1 MNQQEYSTL
10 RSEVLAWVQAL
21 AHAGWLSRDD
31 LEPFAG
37 QDDTSPGTLFDGSVH
52 RPLVIGF
59 FGGTG
64 VGKSSLLNR
73 LAGAAIARV
82 SVERPTSRE
91 VSLYAHESVRL
102 DRFPAGL
109 PLERVRLAHHHND
122 ALRRLVWVD
131 MPDIDSAETANR
143 DLALRWLPHID
154 LLIYVV
160 SPERYRDDCGWRML
174 MEQRGTH
181 AWAFVMNQ
189 WDHGDPMQIQDFL
202 GLLKNGG
209 FAEPYLFRTQCASD
223 DGAPAVADDFAA
235 LESLIEELA
244 DKHLVDQIDAQAL
257 AYRARQLQTC
267 LGAVKSRL
275 EQRPAW
281 EALRARWEAQWE
293 GATAEI
299 EGGLAWVTERAAAEF
314 LAGRLKSL
322 NPPEPAAGR
331 DAPPVNAVWDPWAQ
345 QRWED
350 TLAALAVDAD
360 DRQLPRQPLQQALA
374 PLSAGASATVAKRV
388 EERLRGAL
396 SRPGNRLQ
404 RVLYR
409 LCWMLA
415 LLLPL
420 AASGWVTFNVVTFY
434 YRSSTEHLGYLG
446 VDFAVH
452 SALLI
457 ILAWLLPYLLYR
469 ALKPSTERAALRG
482 IRAGLEVGL
491 AEIGAGVSQSLD
503 HLGRRSELLSDT
515 ASEWLKSCE
524 NPTDDKAFEDSR
536 IARLLAKR

>member
-1 MNQQEYSTL
+1 MNQQEYSIL
-10 RSEVLAWVQAL
+10 RSEVFTWVQAL
-21 AHAGWLSRDD
+21 AHAGWLSREDI
-31 LEPFAG
+31 EPFTA
-37 QDDTSPGTLFDGSVH
+37 QDDTRPGTLFDGSLH

-102 DRFPAGL
+102 DRFPPGL
-109 PLERVRLAHHHND
+109 PLDRVRLARHHND

-131 MPDIDSAETANR
+131 MPDIDSAEPANR
-143 DLALRWLPHID
+143 ELALRWLPHID

-160 SPERYRDDCGWRML
+160 SPERYRDDCGWAML

-189 WDHGDPMQIQDFL
+189 WDHGDPLQIQDFL
-202 GLLKNGG
+202 ALLKNGG
-209 FAEPYLFRTQCASD
+209 FAEPFLFRTQCASD
-223 DGAPAVADDFAA
+223 DGAPAAVDDFAA
-235 LESLIEELA
+235 LERLIEELA

-257 AYRARQLQTC
+257 ACRTRQLQNR
-267 LGAVKSRL
+267 LAAVEARL

-281 EALRARWEAQWE
+281 EALRTRWVAQWE
-293 GATAEI
+293 EAATEVQR
-299 EGGLAWVTERAAAEF
+299 GLAWVTERAAAEF

-322 NPPEPAAGR
+322 APPEPAAGG
-331 DAPPVNAVWDPWAQ
+331 DGPAVNAVWDPWAQ

-350 TLAALAVDAD
+350 ALATLAVDAD
-360 DRQLPRQPLQQALA
+360 DRKLPRQPLQQALA
-374 PLSAGASATVAKRV
+374 PLATGASATVGKRV
-388 EERLRGAL
+388 EEHLRRAL

-409 LCWMLA
+409 LCRILS
-415 LLLPL
+415 LFLPL
-420 AASGWVTFNVVTFY
+420 AAAGWVTFNVVTFY

-446 VDFAVH
+446 VDFAIH

-457 ILAWLLPYLLYR
+457 VLAWLLPYLSYR

-482 IRAGLEVGL
+482 IRAGLEAGL
-491 AEIGAGVSQSLD
+491 DEIGIGVSQSLED
-503 HLGRRSELLSDT
+503 LGRRSEQLAET
-515 ASEWLKSCE
+515 AAEWLKSCE
-524 NPTDDKAFEDSR
+524 LPGDSKAFEDSR
-536 IARLLAKR
+536 IARLLAGR

>member
-1 MNQQEYSTL
+1 MNQQEYTIL
-10 RSEVLAWVQAL
+10 RSEVLAWIQAL
-21 AHAGWLSRDD
+21 GHAGWLSRDD
-31 LEPFAG
+31 LESFAAL
-37 QDDTSPGTLFDGSVH
+37 DDTSPGTLFDGSIH

-102 DRFPAGL
+102 ERFPAGL
-109 PLERVRLAHHHND
+109 PLDRVRIAHHHND

-160 SPERYRDDCGWRML
+160 SPERYRDDCGWEML
-174 MEQRGTH
+174 MAQRGTH

-189 WDHGDPMQIQDFL
+189 WDHGDPVQIQDFL

-223 DGAPAVADDFAA
+223 DGAPALADDFAA
-235 LESLIEELA
+235 LENLIEELA
-244 DKHLVDQIDAQAL
+244 DKHLADQIDAQAL
-257 AYRARQLQTC
+257 AYRSRRLQTC
-267 LGAVKSRL
+267 LGAVKARL
-275 EQRPAW
+275 ELRPHW
-281 EALRARWEAQWE
+281 DALRTCWDAQWAVTQ
-293 GATAEI
+293 GEI
-299 EGGLAWVTERAAAEF
+299 RGGLAWVTERAAAEF

-322 NPPEPAAGR
+322 NPPEPTAGC
-331 DAPPVNAVWDPWAQ
+331 ASPSVNAVWDPWAQ
-345 QRWED
+345 QHWED
-350 TLAALAVDAD
+350 ALAALAVDAD
-360 DRQLPRQPLQQALA
+360 TRQLPRQPLQQALA
-374 PLSAGASATVAKRV
+374 PFVNGAASTVGRRV

-396 SRPGNRLQ
+396 ARPGNRLQ
-404 RVLYR
+404 RVFCR
-409 LCWMLA
+409 LCWLLA

-420 AASGWVTFNVVTFY
+420 GAAGWVTFNVVTFY

-457 ILAWLLPYLLYR
+457 ALAWLVPYLLYR
-469 ALKPSTERAALRG
+469 LLKPSAERAALRG
-482 IRAGLEVGL
+482 IRRGLEAGLD
-491 AEIGAGVSQSLD
+491 EIGQEISQCLD
-503 HLGRRSELLSDT
+503 QLGRRSEQLSET

-524 NPTDDKAFEDSR
+524 NPSNHKVLEDPR
-536 IARLLAKR
+536 IARLLAER

>member
-1 MNQQEYSTL
+1 MNQQEYSAI
-10 RSEVLAWVQAL
+10 RSEILAWVQAL
-21 AHAGWLSRDD
+21 AHAGWLSREDV
-31 LEPFAG
+31 EPFAG
-37 QDDTSPGTLFDGSVH
+37 LDDTSPGTLFDGSIH

-82 SVERPTSRE
+82 GVERPTSRE

-102 DRFPAGL
+102 DRFPPDL
-109 PLERVRLAHHHND
+109 PLDRIRLAHHHND
-122 ALRRLVWVD
+122 TLRRLVWID

-143 DLALRWLPHID
+143 ELALRWIPHID

-160 SPERYRDDCGWRML
+160 SPERYRDDCGWAML

-189 WDHGDPMQIQDFL
+189 WDHGDPVQIQDFL
-202 GLLKNGG
+202 ALLKNSG

-223 DGAPAVADDFAA
+223 DGTPAAADDFAS
-235 LESLIEELA
+235 LERLIEELA
-244 DKHLVDQIDAQAL
+244 DKHLVDQIESQAL
-257 AYRARQLQTC
+257 ACRTRRLQTC
-267 LGAVKSRL
+267 LAVVKARL
-275 EQRPAW
+275 EQRSAW
-281 EALRARWEAQWE
+281 DAQRGSWEAQWNE
-293 GATAEI
+293 VATELKQ
-299 EGGLAWVTERAAAEF
+299 GLAWVTQRAAEEF

-322 NPPEPAAGR
+322 APPESAADG
-331 DAPPVNAVWDPWAQ
+331 DGPPVNAVWDPWAQ

-350 TLAALAVDAD
+350 VLAGLTVDAD
-360 DRQLPRQPLQQALA
+360 DRKLPRLPLQQALA
-374 PLSAGASATVAKRV
+374 PLATGASATVGRRV
-388 EERLRGAL
+388 EERLRCAL

-409 LCWMLA
+409 LCRIA
-415 LLLPL
+415 SLLLPL
-420 AASGWVTFNVVTFY
+420 GAAGWVTFNVVTFY

-457 ILAWLLPYLLYR
+457 ILAWLLPYLSYR
-469 ALKPSTERAALRG
+469 ALKPSAERAALRG
-482 IRAGLEVGL
+482 IRAGLDAGL
-491 AEIGAGVSQSLD
+491 DEIGTGVSRSLEQ
-503 HLGRRSELLSDT
+503 LGRRSEQLAET

-524 NPTDDKAFEDSR
+524 IPGDDRIIGDSR
-536 IARLLAKR
+536 IARLLPGR